1 MTSRDYLNILHIA
14 ERLKDTLNKIDS
26 EKPDVRVLLD
36 NLDKIHTTEM
46 GAERIKKN
54 LALDNE
60 DVVLRC
66 REIIMNESADIIRQ
80 GKNWY
85 VTYDGCEI
93 TINAKSY
100 TIITAHKT
108 NG

>member
-1 MTSRDYLNILHIA
+1 MYHEQKKSGKCSRAQLESFAH
-14 ERLKDTLNKIDS
+14 
-26 EKPDVRVLLD
+26 
-36 NLDKIHTTEM
+36 
-46 GAERIKKN
+46 G

>member
-1 MTSRDYLNILHIA
+1 MQHGTRTAIIGGGD
-14 ERLKDTLNKIDS
+14 
-26 EKPDVRVLLD
+26 LLD

-93 TINAKSY
+93 TINEKSY
-100 TIITAHKT
+100 SIITAHKT